1 MRITARRNSRSF
13 AAPQKIPAAKQ
24 RLPAA
29 VPSPHSAAA
38 FPHASAL
45 CIRPSHSLPA
55 LKIPLKIDP
64 LCFMPAPDCAP
75 RTARQNRASFRGP
88 FPHFKRHGKRPASA
102 KSRPLP
108 DAVCA
113 RLHPNSTASLSPGL
127 RRIHSGKIF
136 APPRCTGR
144 KNSRHFPLPPV
155 NKSHPFLFLPIDRG
169 TRPSISSA
177 FSQLSARISQAAIS
191 SPAMTAPLPRGFAE
205 TVPADIRRPA
215 CFPLKTARS
224 FFTTSA
230 EKWA

>member
-1 MRITARRNSRSF
+1 MSTNRPACAARQPIRITARRNSRSF

-108 DAVCA
+108 NAENDRRC
-113 RLHPNSTASLSPGL
+113 RLRPPSPKFC
-127 RRIHSGKIF
+127 RFTF
-136 APPRCTGR
+136 AQPAPVFSPHFPSSPHEFPGPPSPPRQWP
-144 KNSRHFPLPPV
+144 SRFP
-155 NKSHPFLFLPIDRG
+155 
-169 TRPSISSA
+169 
-177 FSQLSARISQAAIS
+177 AA
-191 SPAMTAPLPRGFAE
+191 LQRW
-205 TVPADIRRPA
+205 
-215 CFPLKTARS
+215 FPQ
-224 FFTTSA
+224 TSA
-230 EKWA
+230 APHVSR